1 MVCQSETINQETRRH
16 VILETGYSTEVRSE
30 ENSHDND
37 ERKSQ
42 GDITWLQA
50 FQSNQSALGQED
62 RRPQKGCLQEI
73 RRN

>member
-1 MVCQSETINQETRRH
+1 MVRQNENINEETRRH

-37 ERKSQ
+37 ERRSQ

-50 FQSNQSALGQED
+50 FQSNQSGLGQED

-73 RRN
+73 RQN